1 MEEATEAYTEYVEE
15 ANEMPTPAALKYGVV
30 KGADMKFATR
40 LIHNGHEYD
49 PTTGA
54 LSVPIFQ
61 ASTFRQESLE
71 HFGTYD
77 YSRSGNPTREALE
90 DAVAQLENGAHA
102 YAFASGMAAISSALL
117 LFSPGDHLVV
127 CEDVYG
133 GTYRVLT
140 SLFSRLGITSTF
152 VDATD
157 PGAFAAAIRTETR
170 GLFLETPSNPLMK
183 ITDLRAAAKLARSR
197 GILTMVDNTFMTPY
211 LQRPLDLGCDIVLHS
226 GTKFLN
232 GHSDVL
238 CGFAVVK
245 DAALGNRLKFV
256 QNAFGAV
263 LGPQD
268 SWLVLRGLKTLKVR
282 MEESQKGAVAIAA
295 WLGKQTRVERVY
307 YPGLPGHPGHAIHA
321 DQSSGP
327 GAVLSFT
334 LDSYETTRRLLE
346 GSELCAFAVS
356 LGGVESILSYPAKMS
371 HAAVPREERAKKGI
385 GNTLV
390 RLSVG
395 LEDPDDLIADLD
407 RAINS

>member
-1 MEEATEAYTEYVEE
+1 
-15 ANEMPTPAALKYGVV
+15 
-30 KGADMKFATR
+30 MKFATR
-40 LIHNGHEYD
+40 LIHNGHEID
-49 PTTGA
+49 PATGA
-54 LSVPIFQ
+54 LSTPICQ
-61 ASTFRQESLE
+61 ASTFRQESFDQ
-71 HFGTYD
+71 FGKYD

-90 DAVAQLENGAHA
+90 DAVAQLENGTHG

-140 SLFSRLGITSTF
+140 SLFARLGIASTF

-157 PGAFAAAIRTETR
+157 PGALTAAIRPETR
-170 GLFLETPSNPLMK
+170 ALFLETPSNPLMK
-183 ITDLRAAAKLARSR
+183 ITDLRGAVELARGR
-197 GILTMVDNTFMTPY
+197 GLLSIVDNTFMTPY

-245 DAALGNRLKFV
+245 DEKLGKRLRFV

-282 MEESQKGAVAIAA
+282 MEESQKGAAAIAA
-295 WLGKQTRVERVY
+295 WLKKQARVERVF
-307 YPGLPGHPGHAIHA
+307 YPGLTDHPGYAVHTGQA
-321 DQSSGP
+321 SGP

-334 LDSYETTRRLLE
+334 LASVELTKRLLE

-356 LGGVESILSYPAKMS
+356 LGGVESIISYPAKMS
-371 HAAVPREERAKKGI
+371 HAAVPKEEREAKGI
-385 GNTLV
+385 SDTLV

-395 LEDPDDLIADLD
+395 LEDSDDLIADLD